1 MRLRKAI
8 KEGKAADV
16 AFRMPGAPVTSWLTL
31 LFLFSVLVL
40 MAFDYPNGTYTIA
53 TIPLLAV
60 LLIIGWFGV
69 RKRVNEI
76 HSTAPVMAEDDQRD
90 GPLVEET
97 SR

>member
-1 MRLRKAI
+1 M
-8 KEGKAADV
+8 
-16 AFRMPGAPVTSWLTL
+16 
-31 LFLFSVLVL
+31 L

-60 LLIIGWFGV
+60 LLIAGWFGV

-76 HSTAPVMAEDDQRD
+76 HSTAPVHPGDDKQD